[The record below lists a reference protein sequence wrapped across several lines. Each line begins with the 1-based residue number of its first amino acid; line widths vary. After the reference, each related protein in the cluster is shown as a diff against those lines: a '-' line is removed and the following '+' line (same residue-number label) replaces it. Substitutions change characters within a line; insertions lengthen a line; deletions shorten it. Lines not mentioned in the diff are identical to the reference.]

1 MKITIQV
8 MNPPYTYEDLDT
20 AIKIADEALKR
31 GHEVKIF
38 LFCDSAL
45 ASNKLVKPVRQDRNI
60 PKTLEKMI
68 TEKGLKVDICGICMD
83 YRGVIK
89 DMIIEGAVP
98 SGVPELAELIYESDR
113 FISLMA

>member
-1 MKITIQV
+1 MKIAIQV

-31 GHEVKIF
+31 NHEVRIF

-60 PKTLEKMI
+60 PKILEEMI
-68 TEKGLKVDICGICMD
+68 AEKGLKVDICGICMD
-83 YRGVIK
+83 YRGITN
-89 DMIIEGAVP
+89 DMIIEGAEP
-98 SGVPELAELIYESDR
+98 SGIPELAELIYESDR
-113 FISLMA
+113 FINLMA